1 MCCKLDTGVA
11 KHHHQSSSGM
21 HLATPRLVQSPPSL
35 PFAGTSSLRGLR
47 DANVPCA
54 LWFGCG
60 WNDASLPALPLETL
74 IRRPQTHIAIAVDES
89 PPVDSHRSC
98 RRKRVSSFYEE

>member
-1 MCCKLDTGVA
+1 
-11 KHHHQSSSGM
+11 M

-54 LWFGCG
+54 LLFGCG

-74 IRRPQTHIAIAVDES
+74 IRRPQTHIAMAVDES
-89 PPVDSHRSC
+89 RACGQSPLVPAQAGIQFL
-98 RRKRVSSFYEE
+98 RRVTGSPFLRE